1 MAPGHFPLARRHFL
15 RVRVSEFH
23 TPCFNPSDLHARLA
37 IAVAAGG
44 VNSCMNSF
52 VHTIMYGYYAS
63 SVYKTDSLLTSA
75 SYRLLLPLKPY
86 LTTMQITQVRRPCCC
101 TPILHDTVP
110 RPTLLGCKTACFC
123 APRAFA
129 VSRRIYCTRVRVL
142 LMGSLLTR
150 RPTLRAPQFF
160 IGVFGSGAS
169 HFVSGCNTPAAA
181 AATAFSQIYVVPLVY
196 LFFAF
201 FLASYGPGKP
211 RGGIER
217 DGGGKKKQP

>member
-15 RVRVSEFH
+15 RVRVSESH
-23 TPCFNPSDLHARLA
+23 TPCFNPSDLHACLA
-37 IAVAAGG
+37 IAMAAGG

-110 RPTLLGCKTACFC
+110 RPTLLGCKTASFVLHERSLL
-123 APRAFA
+123 PG
-129 VSRRIYCTRVRVL
+129 VSIVRVC
-142 LMGSLLTR
+142 GS
-150 RPTLRAPQFF
+150 
-160 IGVFGSGAS
+160 S
-169 HFVSGCNTPAAA
+169 
-181 AATAFSQIYVVPLVY
+181 
-196 LFFAF
+196 
-201 FLASYGPGKP
+201 
-211 RGGIER
+211 
-217 DGGGKKKQP
+217 